1 MIITGPTAVGKTDTA
16 IQLARFYQAEVISCD
31 SRQFYRGLDI
41 GTAKP
46 NKEELASVKHHFIN
60 NKEPSELFGA
70 GDFARE
76 AKLLLDELFLK
87 NNVVIMA
94 GGSGMYIDALVNGVD
109 EFEDVPSEFRERL
122 NVEYEENGLEFIQ
135 EKLRNADPVYFEKV
149 DRNNPQRM
157 IRALEVCEYTGK
169 PYSSFLSKS
178 RSANQFVPIF
188 LLLDMDRDKLYNRI
202 NERVEKMME
211 KGLLEEVKNLLPFR
225 NYNALKT
232 VGYKELFEYID
243 EKCSLQEAVDAIK
256 QHTRNY
262 AKRQLTWF
270 RNKNESETFEPS
282 EIEKIKA
289 YLEIIIKN
297 G

>member
-1 MIITGPTAVGKTDTA
+1 M
-16 IQLARFYQAEVISCD
+16 
-31 SRQFYRGLDI
+31 DI

-46 NKEELASVKHHFIN
+46 EKEELAIVKHHFIDI
-60 NKEPSELFGA
+60 KEPNELFGA
-70 GDFARE
+70 GDFAHE
-76 AKLLLDELFLK
+76 AKPLLNELFR
-87 NNVVIMA
+87 NNNIVIMA

-109 EFEDVPSEFRERL
+109 EFDDIPSEFRERL
-122 NVEYEENGLEFIQ
+122 NAEYEGKGIEFIQ
-135 EKLRNADPVYFEKV
+135 EKLKKADPVYFEKV
-149 DRNNPQRM
+149 DQNNPQRI

-169 PYSSFLSKS
+169 PYSTFLSGN
-178 RSANQFVPIF
+178 RSTNNFIPIYI
-188 LLLDMDRDKLYNRI
+188 LLNMDREKLYKRI
-202 NERVEKMME
+202 NDRVDKMME
-211 KGLLEEVKNLLPFR
+211 NGLLDEVKKLVPYR

-232 VGYKELFEYID
+232 VGYKELFDYLD
-243 EKCSLQEAVDAIK
+243 DKCSLNEAVNAIK

>member
-1 MIITGPTAVGKTDTA
+1 MA
-16 IQLARFYQAEVISCD
+16 IQLARLYQTEIISCD

-46 NKEELASVKHHFIN
+46 EMQELASVKHHFIN
-60 NKEPSELFGA
+60 NKEPNELFGA

-76 AKLLLDELFLK
+76 AKLLLDALFLK
-87 NNVVIMA
+87 NKIVIMA

-109 EFEDVPSEFRERL
+109 EFEDVPSEFREHL
-122 NVEYEENGLEFIQ
+122 NAEFEKNGLEFIQ

-178 RSANQFVPIF
+178 RLANQFVPVFI
-188 LLLDMDRDKLYNRI
+188 LLNIDREKLYNRI

-211 KGLLEEVKNLLPFR
+211 KGLLEEVKNLVPYR

-232 VGYKELFEYID
+232 VGYKELFEYLD
-243 EKCSLQEAVDAIK
+243 GKCSLQEAVNAIK

-270 RNKNESETFEPS
+270 RNKNESETFDPS

-289 YLEIIIKN
+289 YLELIIKH

>member
-1 MIITGPTAVGKTDTA
+1 MA
-16 IQLARFYQAEVISCD
+16 IQLARLYQTEIISCD

-46 NKEELASVKHHFIN
+46 EMQELASVKHHFIN
-60 NKEPSELFGA
+60 NKEPNELFGA

-76 AKLLLDELFLK
+76 AKLLLDALFLK
-87 NNVVIMA
+87 NKIVIMA

-109 EFEDVPSEFRERL
+109 EFEDVPSEFREHL
-122 NVEYEENGLEFIQ
+122 NAEFEKNGLEFIQ

-178 RSANQFVPIF
+178 RSVNQFVPIF
-188 LLLDMDRDKLYNRI
+188 ILLNMDREKLYNRI

-211 KGLLEEVKNLLPFR
+211 KGLLEEVKNLVPYR
-225 NYNALKT
+225 NHNALKT
-232 VGYKELFEYID
+232 VGYKELFEYLD
-243 EKCSLQEAVDAIK
+243 GKCSLQEAVNAIK

-270 RNKNESETFEPS
+270 RNKNESETFDPS

-289 YLEIIIKN
+289 YLELIIKH

>member
-1 MIITGPTAVGKTDTA
+1 MA
-16 IQLARFYQAEVISCD
+16 IQLARLYQTEIISCD

-46 NKEELASVKHHFIN
+46 EMQELASVKHHFIN
-60 NKEPSELFGA
+60 NKEPNELFGA

-76 AKLLLDELFLK
+76 AKLLLDALFLK
-87 NNVVIMA
+87 NKIVIMA

-109 EFEDVPSEFRERL
+109 EFEDVPSEFREHL
-122 NVEYEENGLEFIQ
+122 NAEFEKNGLEFIQ

-169 PYSSFLSKS
+169 PYSSFLSMS
-178 RSANQFVPIF
+178 RSVNQFVPIF
-188 LLLDMDRDKLYNRI
+188 ILLNMDREKLYNRI

-211 KGLLEEVKNLLPFR
+211 KGLLEEVKNLVPYR
-225 NYNALKT
+225 NHNALKT
-232 VGYKELFEYID
+232 VGYKELFEYLD
-243 EKCSLQEAVDAIK
+243 GKCSLQEAVNAIK

-270 RNKNESETFEPS
+270 RNKNESETFDPS

-289 YLEIIIKN
+289 YLELIIKH

>member
-1 MIITGPTAVGKTDTA
+1 MA
-16 IQLARFYQAEVISCD
+16 IQLARLYQTEIISCD

-46 NKEELASVKHHFIN
+46 EMQELASVKHHFIN
-60 NKEPSELFGA
+60 NKEPNELFGA

-76 AKLLLDELFLK
+76 AKLLLDALFLK
-87 NNVVIMA
+87 NKIVIMA

-122 NVEYEENGLEFIQ
+122 NAEFEKNGLEFIQ

-178 RSANQFVPIF
+178 RSVNQFVPIF
-188 LLLDMDRDKLYNRI
+188 ILLNMDREKLYNRI

-211 KGLLEEVKNLLPFR
+211 KGLLEEVKNLVPYR
-225 NYNALKT
+225 NHNALKT
-232 VGYKELFEYID
+232 VGYKELFEYLD
-243 EKCSLQEAVDAIK
+243 GKCSLQEAVNAIK

-270 RNKNESETFEPS
+270 RNKNESETFDPS

-289 YLEIIIKN
+289 YLELIIKH

>member
-1 MIITGPTAVGKTDTA
+1 MTGPTAVGKTDMA
-16 IQLARFYQAEVISCD
+16 IQLARLYQTEIISCD

-46 NKEELASVKHHFIN
+46 EMQELASVKHHFIN
-60 NKEPSELFGA
+60 NKEPNELFGA

-76 AKLLLDELFLK
+76 AKLLLDALFLK
-87 NNVVIMA
+87 NKIVIMA

-122 NVEYEENGLEFIQ
+122 NAEFEKNGLEFIQ

-178 RSANQFVPIF
+178 RSVNQFVPIF
-188 LLLDMDRDKLYNRI
+188 ILLNMDREKLYNRI

-211 KGLLEEVKNLLPFR
+211 KGLLEEVKNLVPYR
-225 NYNALKT
+225 NHNALKT
-232 VGYKELFEYID
+232 VGYKELFEYLD
-243 EKCSLQEAVDAIK
+243 GKCSLQEAVNAIK

-270 RNKNESETFEPS
+270 RNKNESETFDPS

-289 YLEIIIKN
+289 YLELIIKH

>member
-1 MIITGPTAVGKTDTA
+1 MA

-46 NKEELASVKHHFIN
+46 EMQELASVKHHFIN
-60 NKEPSELFGA
+60 NKEPNELFGA

-76 AKLLLDELFLK
+76 AKLLLDALFLK
-87 NNVVIMA
+87 NKIVIMA

-109 EFEDVPSEFRERL
+109 EFEDVPSELRERL
-122 NVEYEENGLEFIQ
+122 NAEFEKNGLEFIQ

-178 RSANQFVPIF
+178 RSVNQFVPIF
-188 LLLDMDRDKLYNRI
+188 ILLNMDREKLYNRI

-211 KGLLEEVKNLLPFR
+211 KGLLEEVKNLVPYR
-225 NYNALKT
+225 NHNALKT
-232 VGYKELFEYID
+232 VGYKELFEYLD
-243 EKCSLQEAVDAIK
+243 GKCSLQEAVNAIK

-270 RNKNESETFEPS
+270 RNKNESETFDPS

-289 YLEIIIKN
+289 YLELIIKH

>member
-1 MIITGPTAVGKTDTA
+1 VIITGPTAVGKTDTA